1 MPLLLVLIGAASR
14 ASVTKCVAVQAY
26 RGFWMELAGRAQ
38 NAKNGNLLRGKTCER
53 DNVRVEYGGDKM
65 YCHFASDAS
74 TIVGQSID
82 P

>member
-14 ASVTKCVAVQAY
+14 VSGTKCLAVQAY
-26 RGFWMELAGRAQ
+26 RGFWMELAGPAKMQKTETCLGGKRA
-38 NAKNGNLLRGKTCER
+38 NCNRTRAIWE
-53 DNVRVEYGGDKM
+53 DKM
-65 YCHFASDAS
+65 YCNFASDAS

>member
-1 MPLLLVLIGAASR
+1 MPLLLVLIGDASCV
-14 ASVTKCVAVQAY
+14 SGTKCVAVQAY

-38 NAKNGNLLRGKTCER
+38 NAKNGNLLGGETCEQGYTR
-53 DNVRVEYGGDKM
+53 GIWGDKT